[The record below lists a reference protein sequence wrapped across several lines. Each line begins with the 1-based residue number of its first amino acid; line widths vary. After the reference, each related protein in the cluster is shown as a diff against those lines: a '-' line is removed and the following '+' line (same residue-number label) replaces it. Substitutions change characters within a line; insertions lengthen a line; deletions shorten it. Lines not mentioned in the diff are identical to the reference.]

1 MTQRHALIQQFH
13 EASLT
18 QQFHAPLST
27 FQHSSRGKCEAS
39 IFTQPQSPSI
49 FTQRHALIQHFHPAS
64 LTKQFHA
71 ASCTHLAFSR
81 SLTHPAVSRSVMHSP
96 SSFTQPHSPS
106 IFTQPHSPSIFTHH
120 PAVSRSVTHPAI
132 SYSVRHSPSSFTR
145 RCRLSSVPPRVSMRP
160 TVIFA
165 RIDRYS
171 SADRLV
177 VSAVEFNV
185 VPDVTEV
192 LKTRFRRLRM
202 SGAPQRVEKATK
214 LSVLP
219 LPVSPARRHVA
230 VPRWVVAVSRR
241 RLGGSRSP
249 RWRR

>member
-1 MTQRHALIQQFH
+1 
-13 EASLT
+13 
-18 QQFHAPLST
+18 
-27 FQHSSRGKCEAS
+27 
-39 IFTQPQSPSI
+39 
-49 FTQRHALIQHFHPAS
+49 
-64 LTKQFHA
+64 
-71 ASCTHLAFSR
+71 
-81 SLTHPAVSRSVMHSP
+81 MHSP
-96 SSFTQPHSPS
+96 SS
-106 IFTQPHSPSIFTHH
+106 FTQPHSPSIFTHH

-171 SADRLV
+171 SRHSADRLV

-230 VPRWVVAVSRR
+230 VPRWVVAVSWR